1 MDRKKNIQKNRWV
14 IKQTQTAG
22 EKQGRVIKDLRGTDE
37 KIFQGHTKQES
48 DGTKNL

>member
-1 MDRKKNIQKNRWV
+1 MDRKKNLQKYKWV
-14 IKQTQTAG
+14 IQQKQTAG
-22 EKQGRVIKDLRGTDE
+22 EKQGRVIKDLQGTDE